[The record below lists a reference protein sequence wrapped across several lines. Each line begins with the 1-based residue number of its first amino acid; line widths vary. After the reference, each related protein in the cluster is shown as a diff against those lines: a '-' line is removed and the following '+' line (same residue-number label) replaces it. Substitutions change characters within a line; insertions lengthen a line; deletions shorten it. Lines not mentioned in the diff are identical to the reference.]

1 MFSNDLRQLGASRIQ
16 YYSLTSQSQ
25 HPVSRRT
32 VRSFARSFIRRR
44 QEWWCEQR
52 RNETVSTR
60 AHNLTGSSR
69 ATSILLWPLCLFVDG
84 RIEMGTYI
92 IDRLVGTCAR
102 WISTFPKY
110 KSWFFFISLVY
121 PSNHQQVNTYHDLP
135 KIIRTVCCYMFPW
148 LTSFSAA
155 VADSRRLHPHPSVCD
170 DCSSQKTSH
179 TSFSMAVMQC
189 TESYD
194 HWLDA
199 ESKPNLLLYWQKQ
212 WPPALNFCFKS
223 MAVQE
228 K

>member
-92 IDRLVGTCAR
+92 IDRYIHAR
-102 WISTFPKY
+102 AGSALFQNTKVDFSLYHWFIHQTINKSTPIMIFQR
-110 KSWFFFISLVY
+110 S
-121 PSNHQQVNTYHDLP
+121 
-135 KIIRTVCCYMFPW
+135 
-148 LTSFSAA
+148 
-155 VADSRRLHPHPSVCD
+155 
-170 DCSSQKTSH
+170 
-179 TSFSMAVMQC
+179 
-189 TESYD
+189 
-194 HWLDA
+194 
-199 ESKPNLLLYWQKQ
+199 
-212 WPPALNFCFKS
+212 
-223 MAVQE
+223 
-228 K
+228 